1 MHSSEPHSSEPL
13 PSAPSAPRSSEPVP
27 RVVVGVDGSP
37 SSYAALRWAARYAR
51 SVGGVVEAVC
61 AWDTPS
67 EIGWAGPAIDPE
79 FDLVQARERFAEELR
94 AVFPEEHPAGL
105 REELVEGDPS
115 EVLIRASQ
123 GAEVLVVG
131 SRGRGGFARAMLG
144 SVSQRCAQH
153 AACPVVIVRQDQ
165 APAH

>member
-1 MHSSEPHSSEPL
+1 MQSSEPE
-13 PSAPSAPRSSEPVP
+13 P

-37 SSYAALRWAARYAR
+37 SSYAALRWAVRYAR
-51 SVGGVVEAVC
+51 LVGGVVETIH

-67 EIGWAGPAIDPE
+67 DVGWTGPAIDPE
-79 FDLVQARERFAEELR
+79 FDLEQARERFAEELDS
-94 AVFPEEHPAGL
+94 VFADQQRPAGL
-105 REELVEGDPS
+105 REHLVEGDPS

-131 SRGRGGFARAMLG
+131 SRGRGAFRRAMLG

-153 AACPVVIVRQDQ
+153 AACPVVVVRQDHDR
-165 APAH
+165 AH